1 MKPGTYYLSADGVLK
16 PLIPG
21 QPPPPGAQLVSVKST
36 TPQQPPP
43 KPNAA
48 RVSAIMPKFA

>member
-16 PLIPG
+16 PLVAG

-36 TPQQPPP
+36 APQPPP